1 VPTMQWPM
9 LWPIWPWTPSLQPLY
24 GHLQPSTSA
33 RRQLLTKLQSYC
45 ATDLQPWLLNAADW
59 RPVKVLIPVGTLQ
72 KSGLPIWDRLIV
84 VSSKSKTQKLKLEL
98 YVQNTQQNARARRF
112 LQAFTETEDR
122 IVARCPRPDHV
133 TYAQPMELVKQPAKQ
148 KTQSPYLVT

>member
-9 LWPIWPWTPSLQPLY
+9 LSPISPWTPSLQPLY

-45 ATDLQPWLLNAADW
+45 ATDLVN
-59 RPVKVLIPVGTLQ
+59 VLIPVGTSQ

-84 VSSKSKTQKLKLEL
+84 VSSKSKTQKLKLKL
-98 YVQNTQQNARARRF
+98 
-112 LQAFTETEDR
+112 
-122 IVARCPRPDHV
+122 
-133 TYAQPMELVKQPAKQ
+133 
-148 KTQSPYLVT
+148 